1 MNSLIHLRLYEELND
16 FLPLGKRKRRI
27 SCVLKTGTTV
37 GDLVENLGVPPELVE
52 LVLVNGDS
60 AVLSDVLK
68 PGDFVSLFPVF
79 ESLDVTG
86 LVRLRKRPLRNIR
99 FIVGPRLV
107 RLMRY
112 LRFFDFCVLDA
123 STWSCEKII
132 RKLKDEREI
141 LLTRD
146 HDLANNPRIA
156 RVYLVRET
164 TPKKQLMEIMR
175 RFDLLKSA
183 NTSRLH
189 SIIAKN
195 SCGGAGKP

>member
-1 MNSLIHLRLYEELND
+1 MSPLIHLRLYEELND
-16 FLPLGKRKRRI
+16 FLPVGKRKRRF
-27 SCVLKTGTTV
+27 SCGLKALTTV

-60 AVLSDVLK
+60 VVLSHALK

-86 LVRLRKRPLRNIR
+86 LVRLRRRPLRNLR
-99 FIVGPRLV
+99 FLTGPRLV

-112 LRFFDFCVLDA
+112 LRCLDFYVLDA
-123 STWSCEKII
+123 GTWPRERII
-132 RKLKDEREI
+132 RKLQDEREI

-146 HDLANNPRIA
+146 PDLANNPGIT
-156 RVYLVRET
+156 RVYFVRET
-164 TPKKQLMEIMR
+164 TPKKQVMEVIR
-175 RFDLLKSA
+175 RFDLANSA

-189 SIIAKN
+189 SIIAE
-195 SCGGAGKP
+195 SQCRGAVKP